1 MGLPPSLPV
10 TIPCRRVEFS
20 LLLRNRRRI
29 DAQRL
34 RIPLRHKESL
44 APGLS
49 ACIELFGPRICRSQ
63 DLIRR
68 FKVTHFK
75 NKAV

>member
-1 MGLPPSLPV
+1 MGLPPSLLV

-44 APGLS
+44 APGPW
-49 ACIELFGPRICRSQ
+49 AYIELSGARISRSQ
-63 DLIRR
+63 DLIPR
-68 FKVTHFK
+68 FKVAHFK